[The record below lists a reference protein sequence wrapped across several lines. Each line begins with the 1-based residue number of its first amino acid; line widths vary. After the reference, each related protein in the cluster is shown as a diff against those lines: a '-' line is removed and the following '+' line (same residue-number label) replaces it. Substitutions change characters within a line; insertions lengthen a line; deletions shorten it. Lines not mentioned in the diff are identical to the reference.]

1 MSDIVSSLQCRGS
14 ADVDAPRLQSI
25 ALADSLRDVAIRPG
39 TSLFHDASAAFTC
52 ANGKIQ
58 FHDFALI
65 DPSEEI
71 DGAGSV
77 DFSPILDFRLS
88 VVRDSALSSPP
99 DPQEDTPAPTP
110 GAVSYELSGP
120 LSSPQTHAD
129 FVVAPPRPLILLSA
143 HSPSRAVR

>member
-1 MSDIVSSLQCRGS
+1 
-14 ADVDAPRLQSI
+14 VDAPRLQSI
-25 ALADSLRDVAIRPG
+25 DLADSLRDVAMRPG

-65 DPSEEI
+65 DPAEEI

-77 DFSPILDFRLS
+77 DFSRILDFRLS
-88 VVRDSALSSPP
+88 VVHDSALSEQSPGT
-99 DPQEDTPAPTP
+99 QEDTPASTP

-120 LSSPQTHAD
+120 LSSPQLT
-129 FVVAPPRPLILLSA
+129 RISS
-143 HSPSRAVR
+143 SPHRAR